1 MYVLIHTDG
10 TNCSNNAMTFKT
22 FEDLFIWVDKKKSE
36 QNQPTQY
43 DKSKE
48 ILNTIMGG
56 LQTLLEQR
64 DKINYSTES
73 DRNIKQND
81 RQAAV
86 EFLLKPAA
94 TSDVVLNGHT
104 ESTPPFPVVSQ
115 SILEKKEKSFLQPG
129 ALIGSSDVKVN
140 GHIEST
146 PSKPGLFPLLEE
158 IAIHSKQP
166 FHRPYTH
173 PNSTIQDPL
182 SGKETSAS
190 QPMCFLESSK
200 ALIPDN
206 GLKKM
211 SDETT
216 HNFFTKQERLKPPV
230 DIEEDDEKDFPA
242 TYEVK
247 PRLPFNSIPLPGVVM
262 FPPKTP
268 LPSIEYLK
276 CKYTDK
282 YDILCELKEW
292 FLEKFNSNAL
302 SYREITLDQFR
313 SCVSL
318 FVQFPKFCTSGRL
331 MLEGFISIP
340 QHLLEF
346 LEEYDTDP
354 IIEFLVTTI
363 NPKNMKH
370 LTMFSHFTF
379 VAFFKMIDA
388 SKSFDSTASCSLEA
402 ETTLWAYNTQSM
414 KKVIRLWI
422 TPFLSQHFVYDAN
435 ECIQS
440 SELYTLWY
448 DYLKTIVKEFKNST
462 EQDFK
467 TTFLSA
473 PDTRIFAK
481 ELKSL
486 GFEIIRK
493 ASGNFYK
500 GLKLKKKTDVSSIHN
515 TLFDSVI
522 SEFSNSDTQYSY
534 I

>member
-10 TNCSNNAMTFKT
+10 TNSTNNAMTFKT

-64 DKINYSTES
+64 DKINYSTET
-73 DRNIKQND
+73 DRNVKQND

-94 TSDVVLNGHT
+94 TSDVVLKGT
-104 ESTPPFPVVSQ
+104 G
-115 SILEKKEKSFLQPG
+115 LEQKEKTTESFLQPG
-129 ALIGSSDVKVN
+129 ALIGSSDVKLN
-140 GHIEST
+140 GHTEST
-146 PSKPGLFPLLEE
+146 QTVAPSKPGLFPLLEE

-173 PNSTIQDPL
+173 PNSSIQDPL

-200 ALIPDN
+200 ALIPDT
-206 GLKKM
+206 GLKIM
-211 SDETT
+211 PDETT
-216 HNFFTKQERLKPPV
+216 HNFFTKQERLKPAV
-230 DIEEDDEKDFPA
+230 DIEEDDEKDSPP
-242 TYEVK
+242 TYELK
-247 PRLPFNSIPLPGVVM
+247 PRLPFNSIPLPGVLM

-340 QHLLEF
+340 KHLLEF

-422 TPFLSQHFVYDAN
+422 TPFLSQNFVYDAN
-435 ECIQS
+435 ESIQS

-462 EQDFK
+462 ENDFK

-500 GLKLKKKTDVSSIHN
+500 GLKLKKKTDISSVHN
-515 TLFDSVI
+515 TIFDSVI
-522 SEFSNSDTQYSY
+522 SGFSNSDTQYSY